1 MSTTGSSAAAEE
13 QKMPH
18 SIEAQLKHTVAKLR
32 KDESRSTLKDLGDHF
47 FYLDNKIIE
56 FYCGTAD

>member
-1 MSTTGSSAAAEE
+1 
-13 QKMPH
+13 MPH
-18 SIEAQLKHTVAKLR
+18 SIEAQLKHSVAKLR